1 MLVFQP
7 GATPENEWISECLRK
22 HTRAS
27 LCAKQIAAISLDDF
41 NYGCKEAVDAACAVP
56 EIHARVLVWNPRM
69 LGA

>member
-41 NYGCKEAVDAACAVP
+41 NYGCKEAVDAV
-56 EIHARVLVWNPRM
+56 
-69 LGA
+69 